1 MTIERVNMT
10 TLTSRRNY
18 LDLIQTYNI
27 LNEIDN
33 VDSSTWFE
41 LLNNNQRV
49 TRFRDDGGMISRQS
63 VSRSEI
69 RGNFFSQR
77 VIGPWNALPSEI
89 RNANPLSIF
98 KSKLLNHMKI
108 DQDGAV

>member
-1 MTIERVNMT
+1 MIQEKHKRV
-10 TLTSRRNY
+10 SR
-18 LDLIQTYNI
+18 L
-27 LNEIDN
+27 
-33 VDSSTWFE
+33 
-41 LLNNNQRV
+41 
-49 TRFRDDGGMISRQS
+49 RDDVGMLSRQF